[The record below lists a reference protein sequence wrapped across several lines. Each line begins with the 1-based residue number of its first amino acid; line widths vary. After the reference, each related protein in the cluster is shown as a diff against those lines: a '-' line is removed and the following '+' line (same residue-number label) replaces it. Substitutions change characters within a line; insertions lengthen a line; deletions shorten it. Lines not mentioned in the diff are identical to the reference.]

1 MTCRFVLMESS
12 QKISLR
18 FQSRPPPPPPGG
30 VIFQDGF
37 ESGSSSAWTEV
48 DGEGDLNVTAP
59 AALNGA
65 FGLAALI
72 DNTTVMYVLDN
83 SPTNEAR
90 YRARFYFD
98 PNAITMAIGDL
109 HNIMVALNAGGAAAV
124 ARIEFFR
131 SSGGYQVR
139 ASVRNDAGVYSN
151 TPFFTISDASHRIE
165 IDWQSA
171 TSPGANNGSLRLWI
185 DGTSEATPR
194 RQR

>member
-1 MTCRFVLMESS
+1 MESS

-48 DGEGDLNVTAP
+48 DGEGDLNVTAA
-59 AALNGA
+59 AALNGT

-98 PNAITMAIGDL
+98 PNAITMTMGDL
-109 HNIMVALNAGGAAAV
+109 HNIMVALNAGV
-124 ARIEFFR
+124 PPPW
-131 SSGGYQVR
+131 R
-139 ASVRNDAGVYSN
+139 ASRVLA
-151 TPFFTISDASHRIE
+151 
-165 IDWQSA
+165 
-171 TSPGANNGSLRLWI
+171 L
-185 DGTSEATPR
+185 
-194 RQR
+194 

>member
-1 MTCRFVLMESS
+1 MESS

-48 DGEGDLNVTAP
+48 DGEGDLNVTAA
-59 AALNGA
+59 AALNGT

-109 HNIMVALNAGGAAAV
+109 HNIIVALNAGGAAAV
-124 ARIEFFR
+124 ARI
-131 SSGGYQVR
+131 
-139 ASVRNDAGVYSN
+139 
-151 TPFFTISDASHRIE
+151 
-165 IDWQSA
+165 
-171 TSPGANNGSLRLWI
+171 
-185 DGTSEATPR
+185 
-194 RQR
+194 